1 MLPGQTPMQQGTNFK
16 EPGTPSPFLQH
27 QENEAMRKSI
37 NSLAN
42 MATKQPGKLNNDI
55 RQLVR
60 PGQVRLVNLDLDSPR
75 MRQAMEI
82 LGYEKEDLDNKK
94 RRDHFR
100 DELQGATPIG

>member
-1 MLPGQTPMQQGTNFK
+1 MQQGTNFK

-55 RQLVR
+55 R
-60 PGQVRLVNLDLDSPR
+60 
-75 MRQAMEI
+75 
-82 LGYEKEDLDNKK
+82 
-94 RRDHFR
+94 
-100 DELQGATPIG
+100 

>member
-1 MLPGQTPMQQGTNFK
+1 
-16 EPGTPSPFLQH
+16 
-27 QENEAMRKSI
+27 
-37 NSLAN
+37 
-42 MATKQPGKLNNDI
+42 
-55 RQLVR
+55 
-60 PGQVRLVNLDLDSPR
+60 